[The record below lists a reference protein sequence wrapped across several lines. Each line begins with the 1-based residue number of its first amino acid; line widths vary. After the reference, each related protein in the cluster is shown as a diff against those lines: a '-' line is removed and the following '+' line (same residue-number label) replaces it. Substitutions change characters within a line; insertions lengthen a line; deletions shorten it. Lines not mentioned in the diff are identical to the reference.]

1 MYKRWVFSYGGDNED
16 LNGLQCTKLTA
27 AFHPGCFWRMKDLLL
42 EFSRFEKGIAVLF
55 TEKQPLAV
63 IQQNHERNSFVPQ
76 LIWESEMQVID
87 FIYVAK
93 LGRSLPSSS
102 IVMP

>member
-1 MYKRWVFSYGGDNED
+1 M
-16 LNGLQCTKLTA
+16 
-27 AFHPGCFWRMKDLLL
+27 LL
-42 EFSRFEKGIAVLF
+42 EFSRFEKGIAVIF
-55 TEKQPLAV
+55 IEKQPLAD

-76 LIWESEMQVID
+76 LIRESEMQVID